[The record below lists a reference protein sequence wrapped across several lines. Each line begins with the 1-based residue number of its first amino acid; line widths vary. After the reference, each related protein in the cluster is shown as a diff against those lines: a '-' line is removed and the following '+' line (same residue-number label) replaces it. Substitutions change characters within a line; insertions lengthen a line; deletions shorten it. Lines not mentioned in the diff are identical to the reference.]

1 MYITWNF
8 LSFIALA
15 RLQCDL
21 NILSSCVFYSFG
33 IVSILQQ
40 EILSIYPYLNEDSI
54 PEKTQKR
61 VCNALL
67 ILRSLIAPKSRKM
80 FPLDCMLLLFSQSF
94 VVYFFYFLT
103 PILNSPKDIFSNIR
117 KVSIG
122 VLISIVVCPDYQK
135 VCYRVSLITCRIYL
149 F

>member
-15 RLQCDL
+15 RLQCNL
-21 NILSSCVFYSFG
+21 NLLSSCVFYSFG

-67 ILRSLIAPKSRKM
+67 ILRSLIASKRCNM
-80 FPLDCMLLLFSQSF
+80 FPMDCILWLFSQSF
-94 VVYFFYFLT
+94 IVYFFYYLT
-103 PILNSPKDIFSNIR
+103 PILNSPKEIFSNIR

-122 VLISIVVCPDYQK
+122 VLISIVVCPDYQN
-135 VCYRVSLITCRIYL
+135 VYYDISLITCSIYL
-149 F
+149 C

>member
-21 NILSSCVFYSFG
+21 NLLSSCVFYSFG

-80 FPLDCMLLLFSQSF
+80 FPLDC
-94 VVYFFYFLT
+94 
-103 PILNSPKDIFSNIR
+103 IF
-117 KVSIG
+117 
-122 VLISIVVCPDYQK
+122 
-135 VCYRVSLITCRIYL
+135 
-149 F
+149 